1 MLALRGGRSRAR
13 AAGSAGQPCWA
24 GCARGR
30 CGPGIAM
37 APSVPLLLG
46 LVFCRDPGIWA
57 QTDLPEVYQ
66 NPLEE
71 TALPV
76 VSGSS
81 AIGLLPLLF
90 VLLFILCLCC
100 CGGQHGSADNE
111 TKSQLDFNSS
121 NPGMDFS
128 EENPRKRS
136 EKMTSRC
143 TSCWR
148 RTDRRTCT
156 PTPRN
161 AHGGLLSPP
170 LSRTRTPSRRV
181 SFHCRLAAL
190 KSPQY
195 SPTWTHL
202 PLIWSAER
210 ELAVCTPWRKCPL
223 RSVGFHGV
231 DSFTTAPPGKPQA
244 SFWSSPQTQEYRSL
258 VSPQEILGYERW
270 NISCRISEQRI
281 SQSQAMT
288 ATADGEL
295 VSPEGTQEGKSTAI

>member
-136 EKMTSRC
+136 EEMTSRC

-231 DSFTTAPPGKPQA
+231 SCSHAHSSRHLVCKWILLPLRHLGSPRPHFGAPRRLKNTEA
-244 SFWSSPQTQEYRSL
+244 LSVLKKFWDMRDGIFPA
-258 VSPQEILGYERW
+258 VSVNKGYH
-270 NISCRISEQRI
+270 SHKQ
-281 SQSQAMT
+281 
-288 ATADGEL
+288 
-295 VSPEGTQEGKSTAI
+295 